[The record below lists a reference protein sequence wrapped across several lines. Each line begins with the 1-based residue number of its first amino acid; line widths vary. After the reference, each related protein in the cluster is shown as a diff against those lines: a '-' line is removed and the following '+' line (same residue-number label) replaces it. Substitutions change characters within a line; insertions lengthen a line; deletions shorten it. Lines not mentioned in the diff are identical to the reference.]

1 MKRLIF
7 IAILIMGLSAT
18 WAKKPAKVIYF
29 PSDTMTVLG
38 SVFMKAG
45 IGTKQEMKDQTYK
58 TYYISMLP
66 IRVTQFVDFINA
78 IKTIRGFG
86 SSVSDD
92 KGNFLCRIF
101 DTYFNCVKEI
111 DYDYVSEKYSFNGQ
125 QDLFMYDVTCYG
137 ADGFCKYVQETTG
150 KNVRL
155 PRPEELYPTF
165 EKNILKYL
173 KENENI
179 LSKEEEQNMRML
191 CKNSS
196 KIMDEWAKGEDG
208 DFYIMDYDEKYAP
221 VLNALLAPALI
232 TLVGVVPWAIANLA
246 TPARCGMNKKRPQ
259 GGYNNPD
266 SPYYEWNLG
275 FRLVVPAQ

>member
-38 SVFMKAG
+38 SVFMKVG

-66 IRVTQFVDFINA
+66 IRVTQFFDFINNA
-78 IKTIRGFG
+78 IKRHNPILK
-86 SSVSDD
+86 DA
-92 KGNFLCRIF
+92 KGNVLCETFKI
-101 DTYFNCVKEI
+101 KGLE
-111 DYDYVSEKYSFNGQ
+111 YDYEAEKYKFESH
-125 QDLFMYDVTCYG
+125 QDLFMCDVTCYG
-137 ADGFCKYVQETTG
+137 TDGFCKYVQETTG

-155 PRPEELYPTF
+155 PRPEEFYPTF

-173 KENENI
+173 KKNENI

-191 CKNSS
+191 CKKSS
-196 KIMDEWAKGEDG
+196 KNIDEWAKGEDG
-208 DFYIMDYDEKYAP
+208 SFYIMDYDEKYAP
-221 VLNALLAPALI
+221 VLNALLIPASVTLI
-232 TLVGVVPWAIANLA
+232 FGMVPWMIANWA

-266 SPYYEWNLG
+266 SPYFEWNLG
-275 FRLVVPAQ
+275 FRLVIPAQ